1 MIQLRDISITAG
13 DFRLS
18 KINFTIPAGKYG
30 VLMGRTGSGKTTV
43 LEAIAGLSN
52 VTAGHIILGDTDV
65 THLRPSQ
72 RNLGYVPQDGALFD
86 TMSVKEH
93 LSFALTIRKI
103 TKKEI
108 ERRVEELATLLEITD
123 LLERSPVK
131 LSGGERQR
139 VALGRA
145 LSFQP
150 TTLLLD
156 EPLSAL
162 DETTHDQI
170 CGLLSTIQQHTGVTV
185 LHITHSMSEAN
196 RLADCLLRI
205 EEGQVTTPANKE
217 TLPGSQPTV
226 EPEEA

>member
-1 MIQLRDISITAG
+1 MIQLKDISITAG

-52 VTAGHIILGDTDV
+52 VTAGQIILGDTDV

-150 TTLLLD
+150 PTLLLD

-205 EEGQVTTPANKE
+205 EEGQVTTPANQE
-217 TLPGSQPTV
+217 TLPSSQPTV
-226 EPEEA
+226 EPEDA